1 VAATIE
7 IVRFEV
13 TPERQAELVAGHTG
27 ARRAIHALSPPGAL
41 WSRLTRVGERGW
53 IEIVAWERR
62 ELFDRALER
71 SADDPVARPWF
82 DLASPGYMILLGE
95 THDAPP
101 PPPREGALELE
112 WTRDSAAAGEGEAVP
127 GWSLR
132 VEIGARAWVDAS
144 GWVER
149 APMAARMTEA
159 REASSVPFQVDPP
172 APFGERVAIAHAVD
186 AAEEAPA

>member
-13 TPERQAELVAGHTG
+13 APERRQELLAGHLG

-62 ELFDRALER
+62 ELFDRALEL
-71 SADDPVARPWF
+71 SAEDPVARPWF

-95 THDAPP
+95 TEDAPP
-101 PPPREGALELE
+101 LPPREGALELE
-112 WTRDSAAAGEGEAVP
+112 WALEDAAPAEGDAEP

-132 VEIGARAWVDAS
+132 VEIGTRAWVDAS

-149 APMAARMTEA
+149 APMTARMSEA
-159 REASSVPFQVDPP
+159 PEGSSAPFRVDPP
-172 APFGERVAIAHAVD
+172 APFRERVAIAHAVD
-186 AAEEAPA
+186 AAEETPA

>member
-1 VAATIE
+1 MAAAIE

-13 TPERQAELVAGHTG
+13 EPERRRELLAGHLG
-27 ARRAIHALSPPGAL
+27 ARRAIHALAPPGAL

-62 ELFDRALER
+62 ELFDRALEL
-71 SADDPVARPWF
+71 SAADPVARPWF

-112 WTRDSAAAGEGEAVP
+112 WALSAAAPAGGDAEP
-127 GWSLR
+127 GWSLQ
-132 VEIGARAWVDAS
+132 VEIGTRAWVDAS

-149 APMAARMTEA
+149 APMAVRISEA
-159 REASSVPFQVDPP
+159 REGSSAPFRVDPP
-172 APFGERVAIAHAVD
+172 APFRERVAIAHAVD